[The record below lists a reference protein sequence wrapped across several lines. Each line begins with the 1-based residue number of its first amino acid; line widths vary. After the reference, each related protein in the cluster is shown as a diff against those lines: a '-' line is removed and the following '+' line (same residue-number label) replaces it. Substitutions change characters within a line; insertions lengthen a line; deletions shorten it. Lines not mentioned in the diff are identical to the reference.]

1 MTTMVQVPMDN
12 KLFDEMQQVTTEL
25 GVSLED
31 VFNDLARKYLR
42 EARRQKIDAEF
53 EHYQALHAQLK
64 EQYYGQHV
72 AIHNGELIDHDADL
86 GALIGRVR
94 QRLGRTPVLITQVG
108 DKPMAE
114 YTTHSFRVVSQE

>member
-1 MTTMVQVPMDN
+1 MTTPVMVPMDN
-12 KLFDEMQQVTTEL
+12 RLFNEMQQVTTEL

-53 EHYQALHAQLK
+53 SHYQAMHAQLK

-72 AIHNGELIDHDADL
+72 AIHNGQLIDHDADL
-86 GALIGRVR
+86 GALVRRVR
-94 QRLGRTPVLITQVG
+94 QRLGHTPVLITEVSEKAMQ
-108 DKPMAE
+108 E